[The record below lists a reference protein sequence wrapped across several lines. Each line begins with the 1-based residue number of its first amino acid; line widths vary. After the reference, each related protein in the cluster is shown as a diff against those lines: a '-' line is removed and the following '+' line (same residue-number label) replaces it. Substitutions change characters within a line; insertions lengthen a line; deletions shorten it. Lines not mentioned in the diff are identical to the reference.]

1 MYLRPASFNELR
13 DWLLANGYGQV
24 SVDEMAE
31 ALLAK
36 FDIIFESPKASG

>member
-1 MYLRPASFNELR
+1 MYLRPISLNELR

-31 ALLAK
+31 ALIAK
-36 FDIIFESPKASG
+36 FDMIFESPRISG